1 MDGPLLSSKEMID
14 SDEED
19 SSDKDTLFRGKV
31 KVQLGSYLS
40 STRAIDSVESIRI
53 RQFGKP
59 IQKESA
65 SDRLLKQAT
74 SISEK
79 SDARDERDERKQSK
93 NTTSPI
99 EPATR
104 LPVLYKT
111 LTAIA
116 PTHYKTLDVLS
127 PIVPAELKQ
136 RRFIPTTTL
145 ATPQSN
151 HAQKRR
157 RRESSPIVID
167 LSKSDTETEV
177 EEVDEDDD
185 DDETEVEIIE
195 DDDDDD
201 DDNTEVE
208 VIEDDDED
216 DIRRYSTKK
225 RDRRSR

>member
-19 SSDKDTLFRGKV
+19 SSYKDTLFRGKI
-31 KVQLGSYLS
+31 KVRLGSYLT

-104 LPVLYKT
+104 LPALYKT

-127 PIVPAELKQ
+127 PIIPAELKQ
-136 RRFIPTTTL
+136 RRFIPTTTSL

-151 HAQKRR
+151 HSQKRR

-185 DDETEVEIIE
+185 DDTEVEIIE
-195 DDDDDD
+195 DDDDD
-201 DDNTEVE
+201 TEVE
-208 VIEDDDED
+208 VIEEDDED
-216 DIRRYSTKK
+216 DIIRHYSTKK